1 MNASDEGAQGRG
13 ASGRDW
19 FGGAT
24 VAAPARPPLA
34 SDLDVEVC
42 VIGGGLAG
50 LAAAHAIARRGGS
63 VVVIEAG
70 RVAAEAS
77 RHNAGLVAPG
87 FAMPASTI
95 VERLGLAR
103 AKELWA
109 LSVTATARIRALI
122 RETGMPVE
130 PVAGAL
136 AVQRTNDE
144 AAVRREADL
153 IAGELGTA
161 AELWSTERVRHVLRT
176 PYYFQ
181 ALHLSDA
188 FHLNPGTYALA
199 LAAAAERAGVRIYE
213 STPAVAMD
221 PAGLRKRVDTP
232 QGRIRARHLVLCTG
246 AGLAPLLP
254 QVAGTQVPL
263 TTFAAVTA
271 PLGDALAAIRYPGAV
286 SEQRA
291 GGAIFRLLDRD
302 RLLWCG
308 GLTTQAA
315 PRNAAA
321 RLRADIAEIFPQ
333 LGRVE
338 IAQAWSGVAS
348 YAAHGMPQIG
358 EITSGVWLADTF
370 GRHGLN
376 TTVMAAGLIAG
387 AIIEGDDRWRLFSSY
402 ELVRVGGRAGRIA
415 VQALLWGLAAGE
427 GVVAQVS
434 RQRDAA
440 QRRREARD
448 ARAAAQA
455 AERRLAAAVAAVE
468 AVVPVGD
475 APRPSPPR
483 AAAPAQ
489 RPAAAPV
496 APPEPAPASAP
507 AHQAEPADAAPVP
520 PPEIPAADTIVHPV
534 SERIAGIGAETAPL
548 SGDASVPGTAPRRSG
563 EE

>member
-1 MNASDEGAQGRG
+1 MNASDQGAGSG
-13 ASGRDW
+13 ATGRDW
-19 FGGAT
+19 LAGAKVT
-24 VAAPARPPLA
+24 APARPPLA

-50 LAAAHAIARRGGS
+50 LAAAHAIARRGAT

-77 RHNAGLVAPG
+77 RHNAGLVAAG
-87 FAMPASTI
+87 FAAPASTI
-95 VERLGLAR
+95 VERVGLAR

-122 RETGMPVE
+122 REIGMPVE

-144 AAVRREADL
+144 AAVRREADV

-161 AELWSTERVRHVLRT
+161 AEAWSTERVRHVLRT

-181 ALHLSDA
+181 ALHLSDG
-188 FHLNPGTYALA
+188 FHLHPGTYALA
-199 LAAAAERAGVRIYE
+199 LAAAAERAGARIYE
-213 STPAVAMD
+213 GTPAVAID

-232 QGRIRARHLVLCTG
+232 QGRIRSRHLVLCTG

-271 PLGDALAAIRYPGAV
+271 PLGDALAAAIRYPGAV
-286 SEQRA
+286 SELRT
-291 GGAIFRLLDRD
+291 GGAIFRLLERD

-321 RLRADIAEIFPQ
+321 RLRADIAEVFPQ

-358 EITSGVWLADTF
+358 EIMSGVWLADTF

-402 ELVRVGGRAGRIA
+402 ELVWVGGRTRRVA
-415 VQALLWGLAAGE
+415 VQALLWGLAAGDA
-427 GVVAQVS
+427 VVERYA
-434 RQRDAA
+434 RARDAA

-475 APRPSPPR
+475 APRSPPR
-483 AAAPAQ
+483 APAPVPAPAAPA
-489 RPAAAPV
+489 
-496 APPEPAPASAP
+496 PAPAP
-507 AHQAEPADAAPVP
+507 KVEPADPAPAP
-520 PPEIPAADTIVHPV
+520 PQESPPADTIVHPV
-534 SERIAGIGAETAPL
+534 AERIAEIGAETAPL
-548 SGDASVPGTAPRRSG
+548 SGEAAQGPAPRRSG
-563 EE
+563 DE